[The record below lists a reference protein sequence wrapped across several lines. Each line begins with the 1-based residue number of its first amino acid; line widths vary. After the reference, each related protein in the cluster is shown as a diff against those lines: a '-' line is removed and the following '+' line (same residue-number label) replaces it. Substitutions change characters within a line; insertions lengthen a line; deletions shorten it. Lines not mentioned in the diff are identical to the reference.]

1 MKEKNNTHQEN
12 ERLRLI
18 IIIAILL
25 SLAGMFLLFATWP
38 LLTGKIIIL
47 ETKPLDSSN
56 IIKDQY
62 LRIDYSIN
70 TIPKISEA
78 KPGQDIYVSLEKSSK
93 DSWEYHSASLSRPN
107 EFFILGK
114 IISIDGNNMRVEY
127 GIEQFF
133 LEENSRMPSRTLKV
147 EVRVSRDGKARIY
160 DIQYIGGPIY
170 TKNLSVS
177 S

>member
-1 MKEKNNTHQEN
+1 
-12 ERLRLI
+12 
-18 IIIAILL
+18 
-25 SLAGMFLLFATWP
+25 
-38 LLTGKIIIL
+38 
-47 ETKPLDSSN
+47 
-56 IIKDQY
+56 
-62 LRIDYSIN
+62 
-70 TIPKISEA
+70 
-78 KPGQDIYVSLEKSSK
+78 
-93 DSWEYHSASLSRPN
+93 
-107 EFFILGK
+107 
-114 IISIDGNNMRVEY
+114 MRVEY

>member
-1 MKEKNNTHQEN
+1 MKEKNNTHCEN

-25 SLAGMFLLFATWP
+25 SLAGMFLLFAAWP
-38 LLTGKIIIL
+38 LLTGKIIVL
-47 ETKPLDSSN
+47 ETKPIDSSN

-62 LRIDYSIN
+62 LKMEYNIN

-93 DSWEYHSASLSRPN
+93 GSWEYHSASFSKPDD
-107 EFFILGK
+107 FFILGK
-114 IISIDGNNMRVEY
+114 IISIEGNNMHVEY

-147 EVRVSRDGKARIY
+147 EVRVATDGRSRIY
-160 DIQYIGGPIY
+160 DIQYIGGPVY
-170 TKNLSVS
+170 TKNLSS